1 MGGVRV
7 RTQSGSSLIEV
18 CVALLILGIVFPA
31 LMLFL
36 ITVMKSNQS
45 ATGVGQANL
54 AQSEVES
61 FSKLGL
67 NYSAPT
73 TIPGGPTT
81 TTPPGSTTTTVAPV
95 YYLPCAADLLAKS
108 QAQLNNE
115 FPATGP
121 ATLELLSIKSKKL
134 TSSPAGIGLYT
145 TDGNNDLWVS
155 DAGADRVVR
164 YTLRTAPDPAAPAD
178 PTNRRIATVPVGT
191 SPQGVTTGA
200 GSVWVANFGSDTLSR
215 INTSSNTV
223 QATRGVG
230 DGPQGLAFGAS
241 AVWVA
246 NSLADT
252 VSRFNPNNNTV
263 LATIP
268 VGDDPRSVAFDGT
281 NVWVTNFAGNS
292 VSKISPATNTVTATV
307 AVGEKPQGVTFGA
320 GSVWV
325 ANSQNDYVSRIAVAT
340 NQVTATISVGDSPQ
354 GVSFD
359 GTSVWV
365 ANFGS
370 DNLSKITPA
379 SNSVTATV
387 PVGIDPI
394 FIASGTGTIGTWVP
408 SSVGGKV
415 TKLNS
420 SGAIDSSDSYAN
432 VDISLGS
439 CLTAA
444 DETGLQLWTVKVN
457 APGSS
462 KVIEI
467 LKAAR

>member
-18 CVALLILGIVFPA
+18 CVALLILATVFPA

-36 ITVMKSNQS
+36 ITVMKSNQA

-54 AQSEVES
+54 VQSEVES

-73 TIPGGPTT
+73 TIAGGPTT
-81 TTPPGSTTTTVAPV
+81 LPGSTTTTVAPV
-95 YYLPCAADLLAKS
+95 YYLPCAADLLTKS

-115 FPATGP
+115 FPAAGP

-134 TSSPAGIGLYT
+134 TSSPAGIALFT
-145 TDGNNDLWVS
+145 ASPNNDLWVS

-164 YTLRTAPDPAAPAD
+164 YTLGTPPNSAD

-191 SPQGVTTGA
+191 TPQGITSGA

-215 INTSSNTV
+215 INTTSNTV

-241 AVWVA
+241 SVWVA

-252 VSRFNPNNNTV
+252 VTRFNPNNNSVT
-263 LATIP
+263 ATIA

-320 GSVWV
+320 GSIWV
-325 ANSQNDYVSRIAVAT
+325 ANSENDYVSRIAIAT

-420 SGAIDSSDSYAN
+420 AGAIDSSESFAN
-432 VDISLGS
+432 IDLSLGS

-444 DETGLQLWTVKVN
+444 DDTGLQLWTVKVN
-457 APGSS
+457 VPGSS